1 MKNILLLFI
10 ILIGSGLG
18 SFAQSSATATAT
30 ATIVT
35 PISITKNVDMNFGN
49 ISATNAGT
57 VVLVPAGTRTN
68 SGGVTLP
75 ASAGTVSAAEFNV
88 TGTAGFTFGI
98 SLPQTELILTNA
110 TGNQTMTVNTF
121 TSTPSSTGTLTTGAT
136 SLKVGA
142 TLNVKSGQ
150 AAGIYTNAAGFN
162 VIVNYN

>member
-1 MKNILLLFI
+1 MKNIFSVFI
-10 ILIGSGLG
+10 LLIGFAVS
-18 SFAQSSATATAT
+18 SFGQSSATATAT

-57 VVLVPAGTRTN
+57 VVLVPSGTRTN
-68 SGGVTLP
+68 TGGVTLP
-75 ASAGTVSAAEFNV
+75 ATAGTVSAAEFNV
-88 TGTAGFTFGI
+88 TGSAGFTFGI
-98 SLPQTELILTNA
+98 SLPQTDLVLTNA

-121 TSTPSSTGTLTTGAT
+121 TSAPSSTGTLTGGAT

-142 TLNVKSGQ
+142 TLNVKAGQ
-150 AAGIYTNAAGFN
+150 AAGVYTNAAGFN